1 MLGKEVN
8 ETAPIAVACFKNERR
23 VEAESG
29 IVREVGIIDE
39 FKLKDLSTE
48 RGSHKEIGLW

>member
-1 MLGKEVN
+1 VN

-29 IVREVGIIDE
+29 IVREVGIMDE